1 MTWEEFLAIYNKYKV
16 ICKDVPNTIQDTE
29 MLRQM
34 FDDPEYQVRRRMAQ
48 EHKEQ
53 MDRATQVIASLSDI
67 GCSLLPTGRFI
78 RYQLD
83 QSGTPAAA
91 EFNNDLY
98 EMQLCP
104 EGRAEFA
111 SIALRDVIDVD
122 YSVSFPDDF
131 GDAVRL
137 VMNNP
142 LKTEQMMT
150 AVKLNDK
157 NHYVI
162 NPIIADYMKYNGGV
176 IEQAG
181 NALSVVDFYADDISI
196 FATDRTGVTD
206 GALLRNNIDNRKIFP
221 GTIDEARVLGSSAVA
236 PHCLVNRPEEE
247 RARIRELKE
256 SGIIGIDTK
265 YYRAY
270 DRKGG
275 QRIRFDNAVDDYAAG
290 KDVYFEKMSPEEQKQ
305 LDDALKNAASP
316 KKQSDRSALA
326 GRPFQNECA
335 RIWAELDKVDSSFKP
350 SSDEFKT
357 LKDNLKK
364 MAESEVVPN
373 KDEVRQFLH
382 EIVPIAY
389 KYLDDK
395 VKLVNK
401 KSTRTKPYVHSQYT
415 KNRIDAVTAAFGS
428 LSEKLGCLA
437 YDSYQLRVKERARD
451 LGNQAKMT
459 SAIDTNAKN
468 IRSIKDNAGARI
480 DALGNVLPSNAGNAF
495 GRLAH
500 QAQIGLGG
508 LKNAV
513 NVNLSSTTASSD
525 KEFTNGRYMAQVL
538 AYDIIVRERTE
549 INGAG
554 YEKSGR
560 PVIAGPME
568 KLLNE
573 VGSKAFYKGV
583 QNCAAMQRLIG
594 AGVNVKTF
602 ADFVARGGE
611 KELTAELLKPENI
624 KDISECA
631 VKYHAGDPKKA
642 KAPEDPAL
650 GDNLKIDE
658 LLS

>member
-34 FDDPEYQVRRRMAQ
+34 FDDPEYQFRRRVAQ

-53 MDRATQVIASLSDI
+53 MDRSTQVLASLPEN
-67 GCSLLPTGRFI
+67 GCSTLPTGRFI

-91 EFNNDLY
+91 EFNDDLY

-104 EGRAEFA
+104 EGHAEFA

-142 LKTEQMMT
+142 FKTEQMMT

-162 NPIIADYMKYNGGV
+162 NPIIAEYLKYNSGV

-181 NALSVVDFYADDISI
+181 SALGVIEFYSSDMSI
-196 FATDRTGVTD
+196 LATDKTGLTD
-206 GALLRNNIDNRKIFP
+206 GALLRSNIDNKKIFP
-221 GTIDEARVLGSSAVA
+221 GTPDEANSLGANAVG
-236 PHCLVNRPEEE
+236 PHSLVNRPEEE
-247 RARIRELKE
+247 RARIRELKKA
-256 SGIIGIDTK
+256 GIIGADTK

-275 QRIRFDNAVDDYAAG
+275 QRLKFDKAVDDYASG
-290 KDVYFEKMSPEEQKQ
+290 KDVYFEKMSLEEQKQ
-305 LDDALKNAASP
+305 LDDALQKAASP
-316 KKQSDRSALA
+316 IKQSDRSALL
-326 GRPFQNECA
+326 GRPFQKECG
-335 RIWAELDKVDSSFKP
+335 RLWAELDKVDSSFKS
-350 SSDEFKT
+350 SSDEFRI
-357 LKDNLKK
+357 LKENLKK
-364 MAESEVVPN
+364 MADSEVVPN

-382 EIVPIAY
+382 ELVPVAH
-389 KYLDDK
+389 KYLNDK
-395 VKLVNK
+395 IKLVNK
-401 KSTRTKPYVHSQYT
+401 KSTKTKTYVHSQYT
-415 KNRIDAVTAAFGS
+415 QKRIDAVKAAFGS

-437 YDSYQLRVKERARD
+437 YDSYQLRIKERNRD
-451 LGNQAKMT
+451 LSNQAKMT

-468 IRSIKDNAGARI
+468 IRSIKENAGARI
-480 DALGNVLPSNAGNAF
+480 DALANVLPSNAGDAF
-495 GRLAH
+495 CRLAR
-500 QAQIGLGG
+500 QAQIGLKGM
-508 LKNAV
+508 KNAV
-513 NVNLSSTTASSD
+513 NVNPSSMAASSD
-525 KEFTNGRYMAQVL
+525 KEFTNGRYIAQVL
-538 AYDIIVRERTE
+538 AYDIIVRERTKE
-549 INGAG
+549 NGAG
-554 YEKSGR
+554 YENSGR
-560 PVIAGPME
+560 PVIAGTME

-583 QNCAAMQRLIG
+583 QNCKVMKNLID
-594 AGVNVKTF
+594 AGINVKTF

-611 KELTAELLKPENI
+611 KKLIDELSKPENM
-624 KDISECA
+624 KNISECA
-631 VKYHAGDPKKA
+631 VSYHAGESQKA
-642 KAPEDPAL
+642 KAPEDPEL
-650 GDNLKIDE
+650 GDNLKINE
-658 LLS
+658 LLH